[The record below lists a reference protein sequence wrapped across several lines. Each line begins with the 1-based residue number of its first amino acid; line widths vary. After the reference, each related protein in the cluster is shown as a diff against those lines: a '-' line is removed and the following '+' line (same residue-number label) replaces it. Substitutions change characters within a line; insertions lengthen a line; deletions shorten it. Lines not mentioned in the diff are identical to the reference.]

1 MRKIYKILIG
11 CLCIA
16 IFVSLIV
23 FLSFSSQKNST
34 NKKKYFQTNFSN
46 ELIPDNNVVN
56 VTTNELQ
63 NYHYVNADSYGLK
76 IDNIEVGNN
85 RGSIAFTA
93 KLRTSPTDHLCGKIS
108 IRKCDLQSICIDE
121 NCDQVREIIDKDDS
135 FIDIYKSLVNP
146 NDVYKS
152 MYVYVKFPSGTN
164 EVSSFIIYD
173 NADFRFVKDF
183 EFSVDESF
191 CNKIQGRP

>member
-1 MRKIYKILIG
+1 M
-11 CLCIA
+11 
-16 IFVSLIV
+16 
-23 FLSFSSQKNST
+23 
-34 NKKKYFQTNFSN
+34 
-46 ELIPDNNVVN
+46 
-56 VTTNELQ
+56 
-63 NYHYVNADSYGLK
+63 
-76 IDNIEVGNN
+76 
-85 RGSIAFTA
+85 
-93 KLRTSPTDHLCGKIS
+93 RTSPTDHLCGKIS

-121 NCDQVREIIDKDDS
+121 NCDQVRDIIDKDDS

-152 MYVYVKFPSGTN
+152 VSVYVKFPSGTN